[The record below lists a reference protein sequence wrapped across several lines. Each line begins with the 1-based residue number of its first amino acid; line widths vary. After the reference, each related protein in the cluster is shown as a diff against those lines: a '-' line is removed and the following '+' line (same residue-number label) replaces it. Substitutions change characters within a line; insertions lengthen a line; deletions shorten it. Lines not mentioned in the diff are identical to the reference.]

1 MTNAIKEAEII
12 SNYLGLIK
20 KSLPLSIRLRKNELR
35 DILDEIEEHIWEKV
49 IESAGDKEPS
59 EIDIQIAISQIGEP
73 EEIATK
79 FVSKST
85 PYIYLS
91 EELFPSYRKFRKTL
105 FWSFLYGLIM
115 FMPPHPFSGYSF
127 YQLVDDPLYNSIM
140 IMPIIFG
147 FSFILIGII
156 FWYLSITG
164 YGLYEIRTSKLLKR
178 NFDLSHLQKPI
189 FKPLFQLVTSL
200 LFLLFLFSAIYLLL
214 GGYFYRPIPFFVL
227 SAIRLLQGF
236 VKRKSVI
243 WQKLLILID
252 LFLIGWII
260 HIVGVLIYLN
270 YYELRI
276 ITNFLS
282 VLFLFYVYY
291 DIYTFVTLR
300 HKKELYLKESSI
312 IDRLHKKESMFRDI
326 KSNNIPNT
334 QIISSKKNTFSL
346 VIEEKIGALLKK
358 TKKKLPLWLKISEK
372 REVLNEI
379 EEEIRENL
387 LEFEESNKLSEEN
400 LNQLFSEFEIYI
412 SNEKWPWYLETTPK
426 IYISKE
432 VWPWYLN
439 TLKAFFTYFISIT
452 ILVFVLSNLISVN
465 IPLFLRIILLVLT
478 VTVILV
484 TRFFISLSLK
494 GFNLRKEQSLKKGSD
509 YRYYIWETLFAVCY
523 LAIGTII
530 FFDEITPSTSLRNFT
545 LILIVVV
552 SALLLGGIKLLKIV
566 VIKKGVVIK
575 SFLIIIIIIFSLLIN
590 LLINYRTYSRG
601 FSFIRSIL
609 SLNMLS
615 LLNLLINIEILYEIF
630 HLFFQLKQKNLKD
643 NDRNK

>member
-115 FMPPHPFSGYSF
+115 FMPPHPLSGYSF

-164 YGLYEIRTSKLLKR
+164 YALYEIRTSKLLKR
-178 NFDLSHLQKPI
+178 NFDLSHLQKPL
-189 FKPLFQLVTSL
+189 FKPLFQVVTSL

-252 LFLIGWII
+252 LFFIGWII

-276 ITNFLS
+276 INNFLS

-372 REVLNEI
+372 REVINEI

-387 LEFEESNKLSEEN
+387 LEFEESNKLIEEN

-432 VWPWYLN
+432 VWPWYLT
-439 TLKAFFTYFISIT
+439 TLKAFFVYFISIA
-452 ILVFVLSNLISVN
+452 ILEFVKTKSNLISVN
-465 IPLFLRIILLVLT
+465 IPLFLRIFLLVLT
-478 VTVILV
+478 VTVILI
-484 TRFFISLSLK
+484 TRFFIFLSLK
-494 GFNLRKEQSLKKGSD
+494 GFNLRKEEFLKKGGD
-509 YRYYIWETLFAVCY
+509 YRYYIWETLFAVGY

-552 SALLLGGIKLLKIV
+552 SALILGGIKLLKIV

-575 SFLIIIIIIFSLLIN
+575 SFLIIILIIFSLLIN
-590 LLINYRTYSRG
+590 LLINYYMWSTEPR
-601 FSFIRSIL
+601 FIRSIL
-609 SLNMLS
+609 SINMLS
-615 LLNLLINIEILYEIF
+615 LLSPMINIEILYEIF
-630 HLFFQLKQKNLKD
+630 HLFLQKKT
-643 NDRNK
+643 KKT

>member
-1 MTNAIKEAEII
+1 MANAIKEAEII
-12 SNYLGLIK
+12 SNYLSLIK

-35 DILDEIEEHIWEKV
+35 DFLDEIEVHIWEKV
-49 IESAGDKEPS
+49 IESTGDKEPT

-91 EELFPSYRKFRKTL
+91 EELFPSYRKFRNTL

-115 FMPPHPFSGYSF
+115 FFLSHPFSGGYSF
-127 YQLVDDPLYNSIM
+127 IQLVDDPLYNSIM

-164 YGLYEIRTSKLLKR
+164 YVLYEIRTSKLLKR
-178 NFDLSHLQKPI
+178 NFDLNHLQKPL
-189 FKPLFQLVTSL
+189 FKPQFQLVTSL
-200 LFLLFLFSAIYLLL
+200 MSLLFLFSATYLFL
-214 GGYFYRPIPFFVL
+214 GGFFSQSIPFFVL

-236 VKRKSVI
+236 IKRKSVI

-252 LFLIGWII
+252 LFFIGGII
-260 HIVGVLIYLN
+260 YIVGVLIYLN
-270 YYELRI
+270 YYDLRI

-282 VLFLFYVYY
+282 LLFLFYVYY

-300 HKKELYLKESSI
+300 SKKELYLKESSI
-312 IDRLHKKESMFRDI
+312 IDRLHKKESMLRDI

-372 REVLNEI
+372 REVINEI

-387 LEFEESNKLSEEN
+387 LEFEESNKLIEEN

-432 VWPWYLN
+432 VWPWYLK
-439 TLKAFFTYFISIT
+439 TLKAVFAYFII
-452 ILVFVLSNLISVN
+452 IAIFVFVLSIIVWINF
-465 IPLFLRIILLVLT
+465 PLFLRIFLLVLT
-478 VTVILV
+478 VTVILI
-484 TRFFISLSLK
+484 TRFFIFLSLK
-494 GFNLRKEQSLKKGSD
+494 GFNLRKEEFLKKGGD

-590 LLINYRTYSRG
+590 LLINYLMYSMNPR
-601 FSFIRSIL
+601 FIRSIL

-615 LLNLLINIEILYEIF
+615 LLSSMINIEILYEIF
-630 HLFFQLKQKNLKD
+630 HLFLQKKT
-643 NDRNK
+643 KKT

>member
-1 MTNAIKEAEII
+1 MSNAIKEAEII
-12 SNYLGLIK
+12 SDFLSLIK
-20 KSLPLSIRLRKNELR
+20 KSLPLSTRLRKNELR
-35 DILDEIEEHIWEKV
+35 DFLDEIEEHIWEKV
-49 IESAGDKEPS
+49 IESTGDKEPT

-91 EELFPSYRKFRKTL
+91 EELFPSYRKFRNTL

-115 FMPPHPFSGYSF
+115 FFLSHPFSGGYSF
-127 YQLVDDPLYNSIM
+127 IQLVDDPLYNSIM

-164 YGLYEIRTSKLLKR
+164 YVLYEIRTSKLLKR
-178 NFDLSHLQKPI
+178 NFDLNHLQKPI
-189 FKPLFQLVTSL
+189 FKPQFQLVTSL

-214 GGYFYRPIPFFVL
+214 GGFFSQSIPFFVL

-236 VKRKSVI
+236 IKRKSVI

-252 LFLIGWII
+252 LFFIAGII
-260 HIVGVLIYLN
+260 YIVGELIYLN

-282 VLFLFYVYY
+282 ILFLFYVYY

-372 REVLNEI
+372 REVVNEI
-379 EEEIRENL
+379 EVEIRENL
-387 LEFEESNKLSEEN
+387 LEFEESNKLTEEN

-412 SNEKWPWYLETTPK
+412 SNEKWPWYLEPTPK

-439 TLKAFFTYFISIT
+439 TLKAFFTYFISIA
-452 ILVFVLSNLISVN
+452 IFVFVLSIIVRIN

-484 TRFFISLSLK
+484 TRIFIFLSLK
-494 GFNLRKEQSLKKGSD
+494 GFNLRKEEFLKKGGD

-523 LAIGTII
+523 LAIGISI

-575 SFLIIIIIIFSLLIN
+575 SFLIITIIIFGLLIN
-590 LLINYRTYSRG
+590 LLTDYQMYSG
-601 FSFIRSIL
+601 EWPFIRSIL
-609 SLNMLS
+609 SVNMLS
-615 LLNLLINIEILYEIF
+615 LLSLMINIEIIYEIF
-630 HLFFQLKQKNLKD
+630 HLFFQKKRKKLKG
-643 NDRNK
+643 